1 MYKNIYI
8 YIILLLSL
16 LIILNLYLVT
26 FYYNENHENVFI
38 QKIIQGWNNKTN
50 GGYIK
55 LDKNARYKDDYYL
68 SIDNYHDNDG
78 HIHLIKTC
86 DQSDFLCYIIKKDN
100 KHSELY
106 FINENKNTFHVV
118 NEMIENYNNFE

>member
-8 YIILLLSL
+8 ILLLL
-16 LIILNLYLVT
+16 LIIIINLYLVI
-26 FYYNENHENVFI
+26 FYYNENQENIFI

-50 GGYIK
+50 GGNIK
-55 LDKNARYKDDYYL
+55 LDKYDLYKNDLYL
-68 SIDNYHDNDG
+68 SVDKYHDMDS

-86 DQSDFLCYIIKKDN
+86 DQSEFLCYIIKKDN

-106 FINENKNTFHVV
+106 IINENQNIDNLV
-118 NEMIENYNNFE
+118 NEMIEKYNNF

>member
-8 YIILLLSL
+8 ILLLL
-16 LIILNLYLVT
+16 LIIIINLYLVT
-26 FYYNENHENVFI
+26 FYYNENKENIFI

-50 GGYIK
+50 GGNIR
-55 LDKNARYKDDYYL
+55 LDKNDRYKDDYYL
-68 SIDNYHDNDG
+68 SIYNYRDNDS

-100 KHSELY
+100 KYSKLY
-106 FINENKNTFHVV
+106 LINENKNIDVLV
-118 NEMIENYNNFE
+118 NEMIENYNNLK

>member
-8 YIILLLSL
+8 ILLLL
-16 LIILNLYLVT
+16 LIIIINLYLVT
-26 FYYNENHENVFI
+26 FYYNENQENIFI

-50 GGYIK
+50 GGNIK
-55 LDKNARYKDDYYL
+55 LDKNDLYKDDLYL
-68 SIDNYHDNDG
+68 SIDNYHDMDS

-86 DQSDFLCYIIKKDN
+86 DESEFLCYIIKKDN

-106 FINENKNTFHVV
+106 IINQNKNIDHLV
-118 NEMIENYNNFE
+118 NEMIKNYNNFE

>member
-8 YIILLLSL
+8 ILLLL
-16 LIILNLYLVT
+16 LIIILNLYLVT
-26 FYYNENHENVFI
+26 FYYNENEI
-38 QKIIQGWNNKTN
+38 IKKIIQGWNNKTN
-50 GGYIK
+50 GGNIK
-55 LDKNARYKDDYYL
+55 MDKNARYKDDYYL
-68 SIDNYHDNDG
+68 CIDNYHDSDS

-106 FINENKNTFHVV
+106 VINENKNVHGIVS
-118 NEMIENYNNFE
+118 EMIENYNNFE

>member
-1 MYKNIYI
+1 MYKYI
-8 YIILLLSL
+8 YIILLLL
-16 LIILNLYLVT
+16 LIITLTLYLVT
-26 FYYNENHENVFI
+26 FYYNENDENVFI
-38 QKIIQGWNNKTN
+38 QKIIQGWIDKTN

-55 LDKNARYKDDYYL
+55 MDTNGLYKNDFYL
-68 SIDNYHDNDG
+68 SIDNYHDMDS

-86 DQSDFLCYIIKKDN
+86 DQSDFLCYIIKKDD

-106 FINENKNTFHVV
+106 IIINENKNIDLLV

>member
-1 MYKNIYI
+1 MYKNI

-16 LIILNLYLVT
+16 LIIINLYLVT
-26 FYYNENHENVFI
+26 FYYKNVFV

-50 GGYIK
+50 GGNIK
-55 LDKNARYKDDYYL
+55 MDKNARYKDDYYL
-68 SIDNYHDNDG
+68 CIDNYHDSDS

-106 FINENKNTFHVV
+106 FINENKNSVQIV

>member
-8 YIILLLSL
+8 ILPLL
-16 LIILNLYLVT
+16 LIIIINLYLVT
-26 FYYNENHENVFI
+26 FYYNENQENIFI
-38 QKIIQGWNNKTN
+38 QKITQDWNNKTN
-50 GGYIK
+50 GGHIR
-55 LDKNARYKDDYYL
+55 LDKNGLYKDDYYL
-68 SIDNYHDNDG
+68 CVGHYHDRDS

-86 DQSDFLCYIIKKDN
+86 DQSEFLCYIIKKDN

-106 FINENKNTFHVV
+106 IINQNQHIDNLV